1 MHWRR
6 FQVSKIPLDDQTE
19 FEVWLTARWAEKDQ
33 LMDQYFETGRF
44 PSELAGSIKAD
55 HAVDGQQVAASAGFV
70 ESYARLHH
78 WSELGLIFVVLVSV
92 AFFCK
97 FVTSWAQ

>member
-1 MHWRR
+1 
-6 FQVSKIPLDDQTE
+6 
-19 FEVWLTARWAEKDQ
+19 
-33 LMDQYFETGRF
+33 MDQYFETGRF